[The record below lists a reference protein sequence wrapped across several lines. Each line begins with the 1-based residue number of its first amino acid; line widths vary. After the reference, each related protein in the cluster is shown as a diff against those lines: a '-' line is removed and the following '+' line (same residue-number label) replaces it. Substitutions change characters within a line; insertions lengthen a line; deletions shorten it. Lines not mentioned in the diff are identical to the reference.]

1 MKKLIVIVCF
11 LNLLLAAQ
19 ALNRPEIRCL
29 EVKDNGDVLVSW
41 VAPTDLSGFIHYEI
55 FYATEATGQFSKV
68 ATITSSST
76 VQYLHTGANAVTQ
89 PHCYYYVSAVSSSDH
104 YDSETISTI
113 EFYLSN
119 SGTGLAVLNWSAP
132 TEQPLPSYESQYQIW
147 KEYPSGSWNQRAEVQ
162 GLVYRDTIDVCDAI
176 IGYRMELADASGC
189 RNVSRPQSDRFTD
202 MTAPAI
208 PDLDSVTVDESS
220 QQIKLGWEVSSSPD
234 AFAYIIYLQEN
245 NVWIPIDTVW
255 GRTTTQ
261 WTDTEHDPAS
271 AVFSYRIATLDSC
284 LNSSPMTVLQ
294 KSMQLTATYDL
305 CRREGYLSW
314 TDYENMPRDL
324 AKYQIYCS
332 RDGGPMQ
339 MVGEATSQSYTYS
352 GLIANSAY
360 VFLVRAV
367 NSDGQITASSVKAD
381 FVFSSADNMDF
392 VYVRSVSVNETSDAI
407 VVTAYTGPTVTF
419 TKVHLYRSVDDNSH
433 FTKYQTLSYNGTD
446 TYTFTDGDVDCNQR
460 LYYYKATIEN
470 ECDMETAESN
480 VSHNIIL
487 RGSTNP
493 SHQNSMN
500 WISYDGWNG
509 DVSSYTVKRRTETAI
524 FESDVLVTSSHSCI
538 DDVSELTNE
547 GSIFTYCVVAQET
560 NNEYGFADQS
570 RSNSIQLVQSP
581 TIYVPNAFSPY
592 GVNKVFLPV
601 STFMPTEDYYMSIF
615 GRNGQ
620 MVFHT
625 TDPTEGW
632 DGTCKGQAMQQ
643 GVYVYKIKYLYE
655 GQYYEK
661 SGTVTLIN

>member
-1 MKKLIVIVCF
+1 MKKLIAVFWF
-11 LNLLLAAQ
+11 LSLLMVAQ

-29 EVKDNGDVLVSW
+29 EVKENGDVLVSW
-41 VAPTDLSGFIHYEI
+41 VAPTDLSGFQRYEI
-55 FYATEATGQFSKV
+55 YYALEPSDQPTLVGTL
-68 ATITSSST
+68 TSSSAT
-76 VQYLHTGANAVTQ
+76 SYLHTGANAVTL
-89 PHCYYYVSAVSSSDH
+89 PHCSYFVRAVGSGGSE
-104 YDSETISTI
+104 DSEILTTI

-119 SGTGLAVLNWSAP
+119 SGTGLAILNWSSPAIEP
-132 TEQPLPSYESQYQIW
+132 VPSYNDSYDIW
-147 KEYPSGSWNQRAEVQ
+147 KAYPANTWSPLAEVQ
-162 GLVYRDTIDVCDAI
+162 GLVYRDTIDVCDAV
-176 IGYRMELADASGC
+176 IGYRVELSDASGC
-189 RNVSRPQSDRFTD
+189 KNVSRVQSERFTD
-202 MTAPAI
+202 MTAPEI
-208 PDLDSVTVDESS
+208 PELDSVTVDESS
-220 QQIKLGWEVSSSPD
+220 QQIKLGWEVASSPD
-234 AFAYIIYLQEN
+234 VFAYIIYLQEN
-245 NVWIPIDTVW
+245 SVWIPIDTVY
-255 GRTTTQ
+255 GLTTTQ
-261 WTDTEHDPAS
+261 WTDTEHDPKS
-271 AVFSYRIATLDSC
+271 AVYSYRIATLDSC

-294 KSMQLTATYDL
+294 KTMQLTATYDL
-305 CRREGYLSW
+305 CRREAYLSW
-314 TDYENMPRDL
+314 TDYENMPRNLD
-324 AKYQIYCS
+324 KYRIFCS

-339 MVGEATSQSYTYS
+339 MVGESASQSYTYT

-367 NSDGQITASSVKAD
+367 NNDGDITASSIKAD

-419 TKVHLYRSVDDNSH
+419 TKVHLYRSVGDDAH
-433 FTKYQTLSYNGTD
+433 FAKYQTLSYNGTD
-446 TYTFTDGDVDCNQR
+446 TYMFTDANVDCNQQ

-500 WISYDGWNG
+500 WIGYDGWNG

-524 FESDVLVTSSHSCI
+524 FESDVLVTSSRSAT

-547 GSIFTYCVVAQET
+547 GSIFTYCVVAQEA

-592 GVNKVFLPV
+592 GVNKIFVPV

-632 DGTCKGQAMQQ
+632 DGTCKGQAMPM

>member
-1 MKKLIVIVCF
+1 MKKLIAVF
-11 LNLLLAAQ
+11 WLLSLLMAAQ
-19 ALNRPEIRCL
+19 ALGRPEIRCL
-29 EVKDNGDVLVSW
+29 EVRDNGDVLVSW
-41 VAPTDLSGFIHYEI
+41 VAPADLSGFLRYEVY
-55 FYATEATGQFSKV
+55 YATEATNPFALVGTVS
-68 ATITSSST
+68 SSST
-76 VQYLHTGANAVTQ
+76 LTFLHTGANAVVQ
-89 PHCYYYVSAVSSSDH
+89 PHCYYYVRAVGNNGSF
-104 YDSETISTI
+104 DSETISTI

-132 TEQPLPSYESQYQIW
+132 AEQPLPSYASQYQVW
-147 KEYPSGSWNQRAEVQ
+147 KDYPSGNWNELAEVQ
-162 GLVYRDTIDVCDAI
+162 GLVYRDTIDVCDAVI
-176 IGYRMELADASGC
+176 AYRVELADASGC
-189 RNVSRPQSDRFTD
+189 RNVSRPQSERFTD

-220 QQIKLGWEVSSSPD
+220 QRIRLGWEVSLSPD
-234 AFAYIIYLQEN
+234 VFAYIIYLQEN
-245 NVWIPIDTVW
+245 GVWIPIDTVY

-261 WTDTEHDPAS
+261 WTDTEHDPQS
-271 AVFSYRIATLDSC
+271 EVFSYRIATLDSC
-284 LNSSPMTVLQ
+284 LNSSPMTMLQ

-305 CRREGYLSW
+305 CRREAYLSW

-339 MVGEATSQSYTYS
+339 MVGESTSQSYTYA
-352 GLIANSAY
+352 GLIANSTY

-419 TKVHLYRSVDDNSH
+419 TKVHLYRSVDDDAH
-433 FTKYQTLSYNGTD
+433 FSKYQTLSYNGTD
-446 TYTFTDGDVDCNQR
+446 TYTFTDVDVDCNQR

-500 WISYDGWNG
+500 WMAYDGWNG
-509 DVSSYTVKRRTETAI
+509 GVSSYTVKRRTETAM
-524 FESDVLVTSSHSCI
+524 FESDVMVTPLRSCT

-547 GSIFTYCVVAQET
+547 GSIFTYCIVAQEN

-581 TIYVPNAFSPY
+581 TIYVPNAFNPA
-592 GVNKVFLPV
+592 GINNIFKPV
-601 STFMPTEDYYMSIF
+601 STFMPTEDYYMLIF

-620 MVFHT
+620 MVFNT
-625 TDPTEGW
+625 ADPNEGW
-632 DGTCKGQAMQQ
+632 DGTCKGQEMPI
-643 GVYVYKIKYLYE
+643 GVYIYKIKYLYE

-661 SGTVTLIN
+661 SGTVTLIK